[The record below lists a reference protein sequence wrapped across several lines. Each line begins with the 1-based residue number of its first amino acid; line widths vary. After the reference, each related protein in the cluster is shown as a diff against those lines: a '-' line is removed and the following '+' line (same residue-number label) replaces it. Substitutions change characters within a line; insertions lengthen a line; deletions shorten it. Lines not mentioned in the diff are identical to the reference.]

1 MVSDNMASDDDN
13 ELAAVNYLNTQE
25 GNELMSFCVDVTM
38 RLLRQSRVGSE
49 DGRDACDFMIRKLK
63 PIRQHLWDSEIEQ
76 GSNGVG
82 LGSFVHQFYEE
93 YADE

>member
-1 MVSDNMASDDDN
+1 MVSDDDN

-38 RLLRQSRVGSE
+38 RLLRQSRE
-49 DGRDACDFMIRKLK
+49 LDGKYACDFMLMKLK
-63 PIRQHLWDSEIEQ
+63 PIRQYLWDSDIEQ
-76 GSNGVG
+76 GTDGVG
-82 LGSFVHQFYEE
+82 LGSFVHQFYKE

>member
-1 MVSDNMASDDDN
+1 MVSDDDN

-25 GNELMSFCVDVTM
+25 GNEAMSFCVDVTM
-38 RLLRQSRVGSE
+38 RLLRETGDQNGKE
-49 DGRDACDFMIRKLK
+49 ACDFMLKKLK

-82 LGSFVHQFYEE
+82 LGSFVHQFYKE
-93 YADE
+93 YKDE

>member
-1 MVSDNMASDDDN
+1 MVSDDDN

-25 GNELMSFCVDVTM
+25 GNEAMSFCVDVTM
-38 RLLRQSRVGSE
+38 RLLRETGDQNGKE
-49 DGRDACDFMIRKLK
+49 ACAFMLMKLK

-76 GSNGVG
+76 GSRGVG

>member
-1 MVSDNMASDDDN
+1 MRSDDDN

-38 RLLRQSRVGSE
+38 RLLRQSRES
-49 DGRDACDFMIRKLK
+49 DGKYACDFMLMKLK
-63 PIRQHLWDSEIEQ
+63 HIRQYLWDSDIEQ
-76 GSNGVG
+76 GTDGVG
-82 LGSFVHQFYEE
+82 LGSFVHQFYKE

>member
-38 RLLRQSRVGSE
+38 RLLRETGEQNGKE
-49 DGRDACDFMIRKLK
+49 ACDFM
-63 PIRQHLWDSEIEQ
+63 
-76 GSNGVG
+76 
-82 LGSFVHQFYEE
+82 
-93 YADE
+93 